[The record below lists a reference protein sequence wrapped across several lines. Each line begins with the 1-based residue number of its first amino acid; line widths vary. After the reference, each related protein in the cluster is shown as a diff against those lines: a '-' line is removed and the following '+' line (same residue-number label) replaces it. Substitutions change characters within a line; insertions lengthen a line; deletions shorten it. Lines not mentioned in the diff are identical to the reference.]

1 MKTFAEG
8 RSGLKTSRK
17 IREPLALHPT
27 VRPIAMVA
35 DAILDCS
42 VRGNIVLDP
51 FLGSGTTPM
60 AAERVGRICH
70 GIEID
75 PLYVGMD
82 QKLHCSLIDQRKG
95 RLKRRSRLGE
105 RFLGGRFA

>member
-27 VRPIAMVA
+27 ARPIAMVA

-51 FLGSGTTPM
+51 GSGTTPM

-70 GIEID
+70 GREID